1 LHAAGR
7 IDDIGRR
14 GKAGVVA
21 VGAQQ
26 AAVGFGADTLIVS
39 PSNTF
44 WGSEVGLDLL
54 NGRGVT
60 FGLRAFYEASADTQ
74 TVGGNAY
81 LKIPLWDPVI
91 GTRDSGIR
99 ITSANGS
106 MPIKAPPLP
115 TMWNWTGG
123 YIGAHVGGALS
134 TTDFSDPF
142 GASAYGDTVRSPA
155 FLGGGKIG
163 YN

>member
-1 LHAAGR
+1 
-7 IDDIGRR
+7 
-14 GKAGVVA
+14 
-21 VGAQQ
+21 
-26 AAVGFGADTLIVS
+26 
-39 PSNTF
+39 
-44 WGSEVGLDLL
+44 
-54 NGRGVT
+54 
-60 FGLRAFYEASADTQ
+60 
-74 TVGGNAY
+74 

-163 YN
+163 YNWQAPGSRWVLGVAWMPYVGASVDQRLGFSDAQGPVPCNADAARGG